1 MKTTK
6 PSILFVTL
14 VLGLFLSGP
23 LVLVQAEEFRPGP
36 GSGPG
41 RMKMHLGIL
50 KQYLDVV
57 NSYHDIASSP
67 EKSAAFNLQQLENVY
82 KKQGKREEIFS
93 MYTRLL
99 KESKN
104 RTLRNLAY
112 MKLSEVYRK
121 TGQHAKAEDLIQK
134 ALAENIRAI
143 R

>member
-6 PSILFVTL
+6 PSSLFVTL
-14 VLGLFLSGP
+14 IFGLFLFGP
-23 LVLVQAEEFRPGP
+23 LASVQAEEFRPGP
-36 GSGPG
+36 GK
-41 RMKMHLGIL
+41 MQMHLGII

-82 KKQGKREEIFS
+82 KKQGKREEIFG

-134 ALAENIRAI
+134 ALAENIKAI